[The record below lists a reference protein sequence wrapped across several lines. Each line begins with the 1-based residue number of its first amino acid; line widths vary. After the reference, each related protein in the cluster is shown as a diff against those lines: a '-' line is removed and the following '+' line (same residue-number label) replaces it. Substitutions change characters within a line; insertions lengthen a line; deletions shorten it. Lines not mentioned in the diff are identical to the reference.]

1 VEGQGVGEHVT
12 GGAKSEEENAR
23 PVLGA
28 TVFVSDASVEA
39 ERIAQSLRGAGYTV
53 VDVPLS
59 MLVARVAV
67 QRPRVIL
74 VDADSDGALETV
86 ARMRELPDV
95 DAIDVLF
102 FAKVGG
108 AVKTLDQAMANEG
121 NGFFARPIDADAVL
135 KKIESLAGGAPP
147 ERPARLT
154 PPPPSMPIS
163 SNAAS
168 LPPASMRQIDP
179 VSSRP
184 PPARAS
190 VPTSAAVGGLRLSAR
205 PSAMAP
211 DVASA
216 ASADPARR
224 ALSAPLSAELDQ
236 LLAEAEQ
243 RVPMMQASPDSSP
256 PTPEEEIEAVLPAEL
271 LESLD
276 EPLEEEDDDDVHD
289 GAFAPGART
298 GAGGGRH
305 TTGAS
310 GGGSTSGAGTHGA
323 TGGSSQTGGAAGTGP
338 GDTGVGSKARRGA
351 TRASVPAA
359 ANEPIAALEPA
370 LTPPP
375 VKTHGGTHSGTSSTG
390 NTTGHGVEPPERARS
405 EAPLAM
411 AVSIRAASQPPPQT
425 AYAGASIG
433 AREELGIAAGAES
446 LRRPTDMV
454 AVASMSPPSVLMA
467 GEAPRILA
475 RAIATR
481 TTGGIAFDS
490 PDGVRRVVFREG
502 DVVTCASGSDEESL
516 LAFLGVRGELPRE
529 TVQRLIGKF
538 PAFGRHA
545 GAALVAHGYL
555 RQDQLWPILRAHA
568 EWILGR
574 MLEATAGNAI
584 YEADPPGRLRAE
596 PGVFG
601 GSTGAEV
608 FVEVL
613 RRVEPPVQAV
623 ERLGGGASRIG
634 DGENASLLSE
644 CALGPSERELVA
656 GARGKSVQQVLDSAP
671 ASDIA
676 TVLHAMACLGVV
688 EILRAVGRS
697 STTPRQGP
705 DDVQP
710 GIDALDEDAVRARV
724 RARLQLVDE
733 GDYFAVLGVG
743 RNATGYE
750 VKRAFLELRRELE
763 PSRILTPAV
772 ADLAGDVRQI
782 VAVLEEAYEILNDP
796 ARRERYRRA
805 IDAVPKA

>member
-1 VEGQGVGEHVT
+1 MALEGPGVGEHVT
-12 GGAKSEEENAR
+12 GGVKSEEESA
-23 PVLGA
+23 PPAVLA

-39 ERIAQSLRGAGYTV
+39 ERIAQSLRTAGYTV

-67 QRPRVIL
+67 QRPRIVL
-74 VDADSDGALETV
+74 VDADSEGALDAV
-86 ARMRELPDV
+86 ARLRELPDA
-95 DAIDVLF
+95 DAVDVLF

-108 AVKTLDQAMANEG
+108 AVTTLEQAMSHEG
-121 NGFFARPIDADAVL
+121 SGFFARPIDADSVL
-135 KKIESLAGGAPP
+135 KKIVALAAGTVA
-147 ERPARLT
+147 ERPARHT
-154 PPPPSMPIS
+154 PPPPSMPSS

-179 VSSRP
+179 SSSRP

-190 VPTSAAVGGLRLSAR
+190 VPTSAAIASVRLSAR
-205 PSAMAP
+205 PSSVPNDQVAP
-211 DVASA
+211 II
-216 ASADPARR
+216 ADPARR
-224 ALSAPLSAELDQ
+224 ALSAPLSAELEQ

-243 RVPMMQASPDSSP
+243 RVPIQVSPDSSP
-256 PTPEEEIEAVLPAEL
+256 PSPEEEIEAVLPAEL

-276 EPLEEEDDDDVHD
+276 EPLEEEDDDDVGHD
-289 GAFAPGART
+289 GAYQPAART
-298 GAGGGRH
+298 GAGGSRH
-305 TTGAS
+305 TTGAG

-323 TGGSSQTGGAAGTGP
+323 TGASSHTGGGTGASAGTGP
-338 GDTGVGSKARRGA
+338 GDTGVGSKARRLTTGVNQDVA
-351 TRASVPAA
+351 VERAITPA
-359 ANEPIAALEPA
+359 
-370 LTPPP
+370 PP
-375 VKTHGGTHSGTSSTG
+375 KTHGGTHSGTSSTG
-390 NTTGHGVEPPERARS
+390 GTTGHGVEPERARS
-405 EAPLAM
+405 QAPPPM
-411 AVSIRAASQPPPQT
+411 EVSIRGASQLPPAMSLVRPPNL
-425 AYAGASIG
+425 S
-433 AREELGIAAGAES
+433 AAVFA
-446 LRRPTDMV
+446 L
-454 AVASMSPPSVLMA
+454 PPSVIVA
-467 GEAPRILA
+467 GEAPRLLA

-481 TTGGIAFDS
+481 TTGGLAFDS

-502 DVVTCASGSDEESL
+502 DVVTCASGSDDESL

-574 MLEATAGNAI
+574 MLEATAGNAV

-613 RRVEPPVQAV
+613 RRVEAPGQAI

-634 DGENASLLSE
+634 DGENASLLTE
-644 CALGPSERELVA
+644 CALGARELA
-656 GARGKSVQQVLDSAP
+656 LISQARGRSVQQVLDAAP
-671 ASDIA
+671 ESDIA

-688 EILRAVGRS
+688 EIVRAVGRS
-697 STTPRQGP
+697 SSAPAGA
-705 DDVQP
+705 DSNVQP
-710 GIDALDEDAVRARV
+710 GIDALDEDAIRARV

-733 GDYFAVLGVG
+733 GDYFAVLGVA
-743 RNATGYE
+743 RTATGYE

-763 PSRILTPAV
+763 PARILTPAV
-772 ADLAGDVRQI
+772 ADLEGDVRKI
-782 VAVLEEAYEILNDP
+782 VSVLEEAYEILHDP